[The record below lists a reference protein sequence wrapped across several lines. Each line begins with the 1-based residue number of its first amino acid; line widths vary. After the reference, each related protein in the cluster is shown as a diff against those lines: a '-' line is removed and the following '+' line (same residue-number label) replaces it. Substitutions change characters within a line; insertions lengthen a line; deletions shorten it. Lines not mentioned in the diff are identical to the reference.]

1 MDYENNSQQLLLP
14 EYGRNILKM
23 VEHVLTIPDRDERLE
38 YAKRII
44 EAMSTVDMNTEEL
57 GESYR
62 KYSSDYTT
70 KLWDHL
76 AYLSNYQL
84 DIDYPVEITRL
95 SVYATRPDRL
105 PYPQQNMRY
114 RHYGAL
120 VEQLIE
126 KVKEL
131 PDSELKTTTL
141 KAAGNRMKRNLA
153 DWKGD
158 SITNDKVSNDIAEYT
173 DGELSPTFEQ
183 HDLIKI
189 EANHRVKNPNNY

>member
-1 MDYENNSQQLLLP
+1 MNNEQKTLLLP

-23 VEHVLTIPDRDERLE
+23 VEYALTIPCRHQRLE

-44 EAMSTVDMNTEEL
+44 EAMGAVDMNTEDF
-57 GESYR
+57 GEGYR
-62 KYSSDYTT
+62 RYSLDYTS

-84 DIDYPVEITRL
+84 DIDYPVEITQL
-95 SVYATRPDRL
+95 SINTSHPPRL
-105 PYPQQNMRY
+105 PYPQKKMRY

-126 KVKEL
+126 KVRQL
-131 PDSELKTTTL
+131 PEGTVKKNNL
-141 KAAGNRMKRNLA
+141 KATANRMKRNLA

-158 SITNDKVSNDIAEYT
+158 GITNDKVASDISEYT
-173 DGELSPTFEQ
+173 NGEINPFFGQ
-183 HDLIKI
+183 HKLIKI
-189 EANHRVKNPNNY
+189 ATYHKVKNR

>member
-1 MDYENNSQQLLLP
+1 M
-14 EYGRNILKM
+14 G
-23 VEHVLTIPDRDERLE
+23 
-38 YAKRII
+38 
-44 EAMSTVDMNTEEL
+44 TVDMNTEEL

-62 KYSSDYTT
+62 KYSYDYTT

-158 SITNDKVSNDIAEYT
+158 GITNDKVSNDIAEYT

>member
-1 MDYENNSQQLLLP
+1 MDYDNNAQQLLLP

-23 VEHVLTIPDRDERLE
+23 VEHALTIPDRDERLE

-44 EAMSTVDMNTEEL
+44 EAMGAVDMNTEEL
-57 GESYR
+57 GEGYR
-62 KYSSDYTT
+62 KYSYDYTT

-76 AYLSNYQL
+76 AYLSHYEL

-95 SVYATRPDRL
+95 SVYSTRPDRL
-105 PYPQQNMRY
+105 PYPQRNMRY
-114 RHYGAL
+114 RHYGIL

-126 KVKEL
+126 KVKDM
-131 PDSELKTTTL
+131 PDGNLKKSTL

-158 SITNDKVSNDIAEYT
+158 GITNDKVASDIAEYT
-173 DGELSPTFEQ
+173 DGEISPTFER
-183 HDLIKI
+183 HELIKI
-189 EANHRVKNPNNY
+189 DTNHRVKNPNSY

>member
-1 MDYENNSQQLLLP
+1 MNNEQKTLLLP

-23 VEHVLTIPDRDERLE
+23 VEYALTIPCRHQRLE

-44 EAMSTVDMNTEEL
+44 EAMGAVDMNTEDF
-57 GESYR
+57 GEGYR
-62 KYSSDYTT
+62 RYSLDYTS

-84 DIDYPVEITRL
+84 DIDYPVEITQL
-95 SVYATRPDRL
+95 SINTSHPPRL
-105 PYPQQNMRY
+105 PYPQKKMRY

-126 KVKEL
+126 KVRQL
-131 PDSELKTTTL
+131 PEGPVKKNNL
-141 KAAGNRMKRNLA
+141 KATANRMKRNLA

-158 SITNDKVSNDIAEYT
+158 GITNDKVASDISEYT
-173 DGELSPTFEQ
+173 NGEINPFFGQ
-183 HDLIKI
+183 HELIKI
-189 EANHRVKNPNNY
+189 DTYHKVKNR

>member
-1 MDYENNSQQLLLP
+1 MNNEQKTLLLP

-23 VEHVLTIPDRDERLE
+23 VEYALTIPCRHQRLE

-44 EAMSTVDMNTEEL
+44 EAMGAVDMNTEDF
-57 GESYR
+57 GEGYR
-62 KYSSDYTT
+62 RYSLDYTS

-84 DIDYPVEITRL
+84 DIDYPVEITQL
-95 SVYATRPDRL
+95 SINTSHPPRL
-105 PYPQQNMRY
+105 PYPQKKMRY

-126 KVKEL
+126 NVRQLPEGPVK
-131 PDSELKTTTL
+131 KNYL
-141 KAAGNRMKRNLA
+141 KATANRMKRNLA

-158 SITNDKVSNDIAEYT
+158 GITNDKVASDISEYT
-173 DGELSPTFEQ
+173 NGEINPFFGQ
-183 HDLIKI
+183 HELIKI
-189 EANHRVKNPNNY
+189 DTYHKVKYR